1 MHGDLQVSDLGA
13 PSEVHGV
20 HGAAGLTRW
29 RSLAAGRALRGPYEA
44 VEWACVPPGGISG
57 EHRHTRTEEMYILL
71 TGEGEALL
79 NGAPHPVRAGELILT
94 GLGATHALSNT
105 GSVDLSWLTLEVPA
119 QHTTSTAHAAL
130 AGREGEENMP
140 VPPPGTT
147 AVVSLDEQ
155 GDIDPRPVLV
165 GPLRRVR
172 RVAVAPETEE
182 KFSGA
187 GMEHS
192 VFVRSG
198 AGVAVCG
205 GSRVPVRADMAVTTS
220 LGENL
225 VVRAGAEGLD
235 LICATFVVDD
245 AAGGGPAGTGEAR

>member
-1 MHGDLQVSDLGA
+1 MHGDLQVSHLGT
-13 PSEVHGV
+13 PSDVYGV
-20 HGAAGLTRW
+20 HGAAGRTQW

-94 GLGATHALSNT
+94 GLGATHALRNT

-119 QHTTSTAHAAL
+119 HRTISTAHAAPG
-130 AGREGEENMP
+130 GREGEENMP
-140 VPPPGTT
+140 VPPPGRT
-147 AVVSLDEQ
+147 AVVSLDERK
-155 GDIDPRPVLV
+155 DVDPRPVLQ

-172 RVAVAPETEE
+172 HLVVAPGAEE

-187 GMEHS
+187 NQEHS

-198 AGVAVCG
+198 TGVALSG
-205 GSRVPVRADMAVTTS
+205 ASRVPVRADTAVTTS
-220 LGENL
+220 LGEDL
-225 VVRAGAEGLD
+225 VVTAGAEGLD
-235 LICATFVVDD
+235 LICATFVVD
-245 AAGGGPAGTGEAR
+245 AASGHAPGAEGAR